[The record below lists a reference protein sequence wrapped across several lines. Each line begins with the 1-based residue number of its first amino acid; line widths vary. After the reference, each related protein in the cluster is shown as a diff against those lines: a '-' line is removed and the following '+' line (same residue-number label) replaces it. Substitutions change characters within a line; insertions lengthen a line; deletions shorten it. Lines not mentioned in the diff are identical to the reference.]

1 MTDRLNKIFQ
11 EISPCKVFADIG
23 CDHGYIAKKMI
34 TEKLC
39 KKVIVSDISEKCLQ
53 KAKTLLSYELISKK
67 AVAVVSDG
75 FTSVPNC
82 DQALIA
88 GMGGEEIIHILKS
101 AKKLPK
107 RIVVQPMKNADKVR
121 SCIVNVGYKIEKD
134 FVFYSAKQFYTLII
148 AKKGKDCLT
157 EEEILFGRTNMM
169 NRPIDFQNMIKEKI
183 EKLENFLCSE
193 NISSESKSEILN
205 KIKRL
210 EKYVKY

>member
-11 EISPCKVFADIG
+11 ELSPCKVFADIG

-39 KKVIVSDISEKCLQ
+39 KKVIVSDISEKCLE
-53 KAKTLLSYELISKK
+53 KAKSLLSRELISKK

-75 FTSVPNC
+75 FTSVPKC

-88 GMGGEEIIHILKS
+88 GMGGEEIIHILNS

-107 RIVVQPMKNADKVR
+107 RIAVQPMKNADKVR

-148 AKKGKDCLT
+148 AKKGKDSLT
-157 EEEILFGRTNMM
+157 EEEILFGRTNIID
-169 NRPIDFQNMIKEKI
+169 RPIDFQKMIKEKI
-183 EKLENFLCSE
+183 EKLENFSCGE
-193 NISSESKSEILN
+193 KISSESKSEILN

-210 EKYVKY
+210 KDYVK